1 MSRVLK
7 EARGSGK
14 KLVDSDLVNYKTE
27 NPSFARGESGGLL
40 TANSYNQPYAASLNG
55 AMVRAIGDENW
66 SKAYV
71 TTDLLPSFRKFAA
84 ATKAAFGTNIAGI
97 KPTEQ
102 KFNIFNGIKYGGT
115 NYINLDESISF
126 INITG

>member
-1 MSRVLK
+1 
-7 EARGSGK
+7 
-14 KLVDSDLVNYKTE
+14 
-27 NPSFARGESGGLL
+27 
-40 TANSYNQPYAASLNG
+40 
-55 AMVRAIGDENW
+55 MVRAIGDENW

-102 KFNIFNGIKYGGT
+102 KFNIFNGINYSGT
-115 NYINLDESISF
+115 SYINTDADVRF
-126 INITG
+126 INVISMVCGNL